1 MARKDRT
8 GNRKTREQQKQTL
21 PPDEEKALQTA
32 ARKYEQCLREGKS
45 IPSQMCHATTVHDF
59 QPFALFIPST
69 QLHKTTIVSKFTWI
83 YVRHLPCRPA
93 LFCPSAYPTR
103 NSRSVPSQRESFRHA
118 VSAVRN

>member
-8 GNRKTREQQKQTL
+8 GNRKTREQQKQTS

-69 QLHKTTIVSKFTWI
+69 QLHKITIVSKFTWI
-83 YVRHLPCRPA
+83 YVCHLLFRPK
-93 LFCPSAYPTR
+93 LSFPSDLPI
-103 NSRSVPSQRESFRHA
+103 
-118 VSAVRN
+118 

>member
-8 GNRKTREQQKQTL
+8 GNRKTREQQKQTS

-32 ARKYEQCLREGKS
+32 ARKYEQCLHEGKS

-69 QLHKTTIVSKFTWI
+69 QLHKITIVSKFTWT
-83 YVRHLPCRPA
+83 YVRNPSDLQERPYLSNPPTQNPA
-93 LFCPSAYPTR
+93 LPLWLPG
-103 NSRSVPSQRESFRHA
+103 SFRP
-118 VSAVRN
+118 VG

>member
-8 GNRKTREQQKQTL
+8 GNRKTREQQKQTS

-69 QLHKTTIVSKFTWI
+69 QLHKITIVSKFTWI
-83 YVRHLPCRPA
+83 CVRHPSVLPEYPYSSNPPIQSPPLAA
-93 LFCPSAYPTR
+93 LPPGS
-103 NSRSVPSQRESFRHA
+103 SRRA
-118 VSAVRN
+118 G